1 MGHKKTKKNTDNAP
15 LASVIKEMAKPRMT
29 RSAKIAELRLDT
41 TRIREQ
47 PSASATGTVDKIVTS
62 LRLSQPEMAQIGI
75 DLPDQGYRDIRI
87 ENSLTDE
94 HGDDVRLKKGAKVEV
109 TVTQSKD

>member
-1 MGHKKTKKNTDNAP
+1 MVHKKSKKNTDNA
-15 LASVIKEMAKPRMT
+15 LRASVMKEMAKPRMA

-47 PSASATGTVDKIVTS
+47 PSASVTGTVEKIVPS
-62 LRLSQPEMAQIGI
+62 PRLSQSEKAQIGI
-75 DLPDQGYRDIRI
+75 DLPDKGYRNIRI

-94 HGDDVRLKKGAKVEV
+94 HGDDVRLRKGAKVDV
-109 TVTQSKD
+109 TVTQTKE